1 MDIIYDEEA
10 FIPPAIHGYTFT
22 GMFDDDEDK
31 KAVSL
36 VNHVIES
43 VLFEENGF
51 FAGFRLKNVE
61 TAEYQIISPLN

>member
-1 MDIIYDEEA
+1 MDIEFGDEDT

-22 GMFDDDEDK
+22 GMFDPGEDK
-31 KAVSL
+31 PPVSL

-61 TAEYQIISPLN
+61 TAEY